1 MVPQHVMRH
10 LWLSLLGFL
19 ACLQP
24 LGATELDPLDFTA
37 PPHRYHER
45 IPNDPFTRLKGR
57 LESGEVPLDRSSELG
72 FLRSLLRVLGIPESS
87 QLLVF
92 STTSLQLGLISPS
105 NPRALYFNEDTY
117 VGWVPGGRI
126 EIVSI
131 DPELGAIFYIFDI
144 PRDSAPIRAE
154 RSGRCMNCHA
164 GEDAGFVPGLV
175 VKSVLPGP
183 SGGSLDSFRLVPA
196 GHAVPFETRFG
207 GWHLTGANG
216 FSNHWGN
223 LTGRL
228 QEGTLV
234 RIPNPLGDRFRLD
247 RYPVPTSDF
256 VAHCVHEH
264 QIGYF
269 NRAIAAGYR
278 VRTYLQTDGSLL
290 KPAHQR
296 EVDANAEELV
306 RYLLLADE
314 APFPSAAIRNDTSSG
329 YRRDFAQQHRV
340 ASGAASLKDL
350 DLTTHLFRHHCSYLI
365 HSAQFQSLPA
375 LLRDAV
381 IERIR
386 GALRETDPDSKM
398 APIDDEERRFLRTF
412 LSHTVPGFKPEG
424 ANPRP

>member
-1 MVPQHVMRH
+1 MVRRHVMRH
-10 LWLSLLGFL
+10 PWLSLLGIL

-24 LGATELDPLDFTA
+24 LAASEPDPLDFA
-37 PPHRYHER
+37 AAPHRYHER
-45 IPNDPFTRLKGR
+45 TPGDPFTRLKGR
-57 LESGEVPLDRSSELG
+57 LESGETPLNRTSELA
-72 FLRSLLRVLGIPESS
+72 FVRSLLRTLEIPESS

-105 NPRALYFNEDTY
+105 NPRALYFNEDTS

-126 EIVSI
+126 EIVSL
-131 DPELGAIFYIFDI
+131 DPELGGIFYIFDI
-144 PRDSAPIRAE
+144 PRDTAPIRAE

-164 GEDAGFVPGLV
+164 GEDTGFVPGLV

-183 SGGSLDSFRLVPA
+183 GGGSLDSFRQMPA

-207 GWHLTGANG
+207 GWHLTGADS
-216 FSNHWGN
+216 FTNHWGN

-228 QEGTLV
+228 QEGTLI
-234 RIPNPLGDRFRLD
+234 RIPNPLGERFRLD

-278 VRTYLQTDGSLL
+278 VRTYLHTDGPSL
-290 KPAHQR
+290 KPEHQR
-296 EVDANAEELV
+296 EVDADAVELA
-306 RYLLLADE
+306 RYLLFADE

-329 YRRDFAQQHRV
+329 FRHDFPKQHRV
-340 ASGAASLKDL
+340 DSGGVSLKEL
-350 DLTTHLFRHHCSYLI
+350 ELATRLFRHRCSYLI

-381 IERIR
+381 LERIR
-386 GALRETDPDSKM
+386 GALREADPDTRI
-398 APIDDEERRFLRTF
+398 AQINEGERRFLRTF
-412 LSHTVPGFKPEG
+412 LSNTVPGFKTEG
-424 ANPRP
+424 AKPHP